1 MWICGTEKMQGD
13 APQFT
18 PEELKEM
25 EVKATSIEESPKAS
39 MACSANAIIL
49 MVFTIFAWAFV
60 G

>member
-1 MWICGTEKMQGD
+1 MQGD